1 MVYTRRMKIQL
12 IHRLGTPHIRHV
24 LGLFNGGRMTTE
36 QATAELGIS
45 RSQLFII
52 RKQYLSSLLR
62 GNGDIWM
69 PGSSGGAHH
78 PPWPEDAVSFLRKV
92 LTPPSPY
99 SYAFAASEME
109 RLHSF
114 HADRAQVRLWA
125 MRNNIAHPAPPCRP
139 SCHCRRWQR
148 SAIGELWQLDATPFN
163 WFGPSYP
170 SLPMLN
176 MLDDCSR
183 LQVGGVI
190 YRRENLGAYIHF
202 LSASFE
208 RHGLPLQIYV
218 DQASFFNSGTET
230 GETQLQNRLK
240 FYDISFILANSP
252 QSKGKIERVHQVWQ
266 DRLLAYFLKNGVPE
280 MLEESNVQVA
290 DLIAWRNKHEV
301 HSEIGMRAAEA
312 WEKSLAEGRSKLR
325 PKPQCPWWNYIWSSM
340 SKLQVGP
347 RGRVS
352 IGLDQVSVQEKSGR
366 RVVLC
371 EHVDGTISILA
382 DIPRKDTFPK
392 VLFTN
397 RP

>member
-1 MVYTRRMKIQL
+1 MKTQL
-12 IHRLGTPHIRHV
+12 THRLGAAHIRHV
-24 LGLFNGGRMTTE
+24 LGLFNDGRMSSA
-36 QATAELGIS
+36 QAMEELRIG
-45 RSQLFII
+45 RSQLFTI
-52 RKQYLSSLLR
+52 RKQYLKALMGGEADAWL
-62 GNGDIWM
+62 
-69 PGSSGGAHH
+69 PQSSGGAHH
-78 PPWPEDAVSFLRKV
+78 APWPEDAVSFLRRV
-92 LTPPSPY
+92 LAPPSPY

-109 RLHSF
+109 RLHGF

-125 MRNNIAHPAPPCRP
+125 IRNNIAHPAPACRP

-148 SAIGELWQLDATPFN
+148 SSIGELWQLDATPFN

-202 LSASFE
+202 LSTSFE

-218 DQASFFNSGTET
+218 DQASFFNAGTEK

-280 MLEESNVQVA
+280 SMEESNGQVA
-290 DLIAWRNKHEV
+290 DLIIWRNRHEI
-301 HSEIGMRAAEA
+301 HSETGMRPSEA
-312 WEKSLAEGRSKLR
+312 WEKALAEGRSRLR
-325 PKPQCPWWNYIWSSM
+325 PKPQCPWWNYVWSSM
-340 SKLQVGP
+340 RRLQVGP

-366 RVVLC
+366 WVVLC
-371 EHVDGTISILA
+371 EHVDGTISVLS
-382 DIPRKDTFPK
+382 DIPRKDTLPK
-392 VLFTN
+392 VLFSN
-397 RP
+397 RPR